1 MSRGKL
7 STNKST
13 IGSLGVNSIELDG
26 MENKARSHI
35 DIKNLQNFEFKVI
48 LIGESGVGKS
58 SIMTKFITNEFK
70 SAYQSTLGIEF
81 KVKEMLID
89 NEIYARLRIWDTCGQ
104 ERFRAITRQYFQ
116 NAQGVLLVFDLTSKD
131 TVKKLNDW
139 LNDLNQHVTE
149 DCVIF
154 VIGNK
159 LDIKTRDISISEEA
173 KQFANDK
180 KLNYFEVSAKTGSGI
195 ANIFEKMTRKIVNN
209 VKSKANDNADYTK
222 NLNRNLNIDTFSN
235 QERGKIEGN
244 KKNKFHC
251 C

>member
-1 MSRGKL
+1 
-7 STNKST
+7 
-13 IGSLGVNSIELDG
+13 

-209 VKSKANDNADYTK
+209 VKSKANDNDPT
-222 NLNRNLNIDTFSN
+222 
-235 QERGKIEGN
+235 QRGA
-244 KKNKFHC
+244 FRQ
-251 C
+251 

>member
-209 VKSKANDNADYTK
+209 VKNKANDNAEYTK

>member
-1 MSRGKL
+1 MNKGKL
-7 STNKST
+7 GTNKST
-13 IGSLGVNSIELDG
+13 IGSLGVNSIELDT
-26 MENKARSHI
+26 MENKARSQI

-139 LNDLNQHVTE
+139 LNDLNQHVTD

-159 LDIKTRDISISEEA
+159 LDIKTRDLSISEEA

-209 VKSKANDNADYTK
+209 VKNKANDNADYTK

-244 KKNKFHC
+244 IKSKFHC